1 MKSSTPWR
9 PAGRIDKVADTQR
22 GRRLRLV
29 ENLRARGIADSRLLD
44 AFRTVPRHL
53 FVDEALAEQAYEDC
67 SLPLG
72 EKQTISQPSMVA
84 AMLVLAAPGAADR
97 VLEIGTGSGYQTALL
112 AHLAAQV
119 YSMERL
125 ASLARQASRRL
136 RDMGLVNVHVKQFD
150 GTYGWR
156 DRAPFQAIVVT
167 AAAPEMPRTLAEQ
180 LEEGGRMVVPVG
192 DRSGQQLMRVIRQRE
207 GFRVEDH
214 GRCQFVPLIGRFGW
228 REGDSRCG

>member
-1 MKSSTPWR
+1 M
-9 PAGRIDKVADTQR
+9 GEGQR

-29 ENLRARGIADSRLLD
+29 ENLRARGVTDRRLLD
-44 AFRTVPRHL
+44 AFRKVPRHR
-53 FVDEALAEQAYEDC
+53 FVDEALADQAYEDC

-84 AMLVLAAPGAADR
+84 AMLALAAPGPSDR

-125 ASLARQASRRL
+125 ATLARQASRRL
-136 RDMGLVNVHVKQFD
+136 REMELVNVHVKQFD
-150 GTYGWR
+150 GSYGWR

-167 AAAPEMPRTLAEQ
+167 AAAPDIPRTLAEQ
-180 LEEGGRMVVPVG
+180 LDQGGRLVVPVG
-192 DRSGQQLMRVIRQRE
+192 KLDSQRLMRVIRGPE
-207 GFRVEDH
+207 GYRVEDH